1 VATPHN
7 VADRLSSTRVSPRR
21 PGRPGAIAVAAGVA
35 FTLAAFA
42 AGFVRTAPT
51 RATTT
56 VRPSHRGLYRDGSFT
71 GWGRSPHGRILAT
84 VVIRRGRIASAEI
97 TTCRMR
103 YPCSMIAALPPQV
116 VARQGPEVDIV
127 SGATQSGEAFSSA
140 VSQALAQ
147 AVRDGRQP

>member
-1 VATPHN
+1 MAIAQRT
-7 VADRLSSTRVSPRR
+7 ADSRPFTRVPPRR
-21 PGRPGAIAVAAGVA
+21 NGRPRARAIAAGVA
-35 FTLAAFA
+35 LTLAAFA
-42 AGFVRTAPT
+42 VGYVRTAPS
-51 RATTT
+51 RAATT
-56 VRPSHRGLYRDGSFT
+56 VRVSHRGLYRDGTFT

-116 VARQGPEVDIV
+116 VTRQGPDVDIV